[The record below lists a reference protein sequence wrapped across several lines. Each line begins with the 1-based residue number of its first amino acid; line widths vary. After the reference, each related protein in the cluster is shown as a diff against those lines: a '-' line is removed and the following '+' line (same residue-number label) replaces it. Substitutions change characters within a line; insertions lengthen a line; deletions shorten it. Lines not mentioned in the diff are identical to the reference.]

1 MNETHETIAEE
12 GGEAGKPAQAHQAEQ
27 RRWELLHEAIRYIP
41 RRHRIGW
48 YHALAR
54 RHNTPLTTTP
64 TQAETDY
71 LAWSHQR
78 HTTPTTKRAKP

>member
-1 MNETHETIAEE
+1 MKQTRETIAEE
-12 GGEAGKPAQAHQAEQ
+12 GGAEEDPAQAH
-27 RRWELLHEAIRYIP
+27 RRQERIDDLLLAAIKHIP
-41 RRHRIGW
+41 KRHRLGW
-48 YHALAR
+48 YHTLAR